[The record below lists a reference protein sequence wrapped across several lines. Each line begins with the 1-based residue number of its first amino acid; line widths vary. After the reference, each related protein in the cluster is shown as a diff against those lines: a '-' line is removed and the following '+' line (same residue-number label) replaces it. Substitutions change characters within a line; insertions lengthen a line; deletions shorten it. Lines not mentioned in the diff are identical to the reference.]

1 MKAFFYV
8 NLCRAETTLNT
19 APDDN
24 GICCKTIQ
32 ITMRP
37 YGLVNNETLVWVSC
51 LVRDTPSIR

>member
-24 GICCKTIQ
+24 GIYCNVIQ